1 MAAVG
6 FPGWQQL
13 AFSQNLHLRFSLENL
28 RQNEPPCWP
37 SDQHPW
43 TGSFL
48 SGSAS
53 PPPHSSATSC
63 LCQLHLSHRPQWH
76 THRQTHTCC
85 VMLLHS
91 LVFFFLLVHAVI
103 SPGGFLG
110 KPTIIHSGKFQ
121 HLWLCV
127 CLYLLLLLLC
137 VCSSVCLHLSPYT
150 HLGFIHPKMFF
161 PSTCMCVYSCGRHRL

>member
-1 MAAVG
+1 MQVFECSFILSENNYHAQTARSACLAVVDVHIISFGRPVWYKYRNAWTRLLLQGSGLQMTAVG
-6 FPGWQQL
+6 FPVWQQL
-13 AFSQNLHLRFSLENL
+13 AISQHLQMRFSLENL
-28 RQNEPPCWP
+28 SRNKPPYWP

-85 VMLLHS
+85 LMLIHS
-91 LVFFFLLVHAVI
+91 LFF
-103 SPGGFLG
+103 SD
-110 KPTIIHSGKFQ
+110 
-121 HLWLCV
+121 
-127 CLYLLLLLLC
+127 LY
-137 VCSSVCLHLSPYT
+137 
-150 HLGFIHPKMFF
+150 MQ
-161 PSTCMCVYSCGRHRL
+161 